1 MTRQPQQITAAT
13 DDMARRKPGSE
24 RRYPVQVRPRFL
36 RLPRP
41 AGHGTA

>member
-24 RRYPVQVRPRFL
+24 RRYPVQVRPTFL
-36 RLPRP
+36 RLPRRS
-41 AGHGTA
+41 AQAAA

>member
-24 RRYPVQVRPRFL
+24 RRYPVQVRPAFL
-36 RLPRP
+36 RLPRR
-41 AGHGTA
+41 AAHSAA